1 MTPLLRGA
9 AARGAGGRR
18 DSESSGSSHAEDSGD
33 HREKDGGDVVRRS
46 LDAAPGAAALSLLGG
61 AAGGLRSRGMRSVD
75 PTWWGFAEATK
86 YLAAQGTAED
96 QEEPLS
102 PKATKRRLSE

>member
-1 MTPLLRGA
+1 MTPLLARAAVRG
-9 AARGAGGRR
+9 GGRR
-18 DSESSGSSHAEDSGD
+18 DSGSSGSSDAEESDHHRAKDEGD
-33 HREKDGGDVVRRS
+33 AVRRS

-61 AAGGLRSRGMRSVD
+61 VAGGLRSRGMRSVD

-86 YLAAQGTAED
+86 YLAAQGTAE
-96 QEEPLS
+96 EEPLPLS